1 VDIIMKK
8 NTKKKVVYP
17 VVQEGS
23 HSTRTL
29 HEDGTVDFVIHWD
42 KLEKDVQKA
51 IASLNKD

>member
-1 VDIIMKK
+1 MKK